1 MVISRYARDPGRINT
16 VRSTIVVN
24 LSILTIYQNRILNH
38 ICVFIRGKLARNKAM
53 RVIYS
58 RADGGK
64 IAEYRENL
72 NAALQKFEVRTQ
84 IKLQINCFV

>member
-1 MVISRYARDPGRINT
+1 
-16 VRSTIVVN
+16 
-24 LSILTIYQNRILNH
+24 
-38 ICVFIRGKLARNKAM
+38 M